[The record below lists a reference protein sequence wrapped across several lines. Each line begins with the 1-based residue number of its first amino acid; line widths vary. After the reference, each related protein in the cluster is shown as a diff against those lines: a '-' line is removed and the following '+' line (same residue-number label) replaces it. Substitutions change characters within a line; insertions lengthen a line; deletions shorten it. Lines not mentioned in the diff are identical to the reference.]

1 MHTSSHCDTV
11 SVDAIVPIGIRLNV
25 LKFSL
30 ILKRI
35 PRVCIK
41 TWKTILP
48 RIDKQDFRSPHS
60 HQYSLLD
67 MDSLKQLTIICV
79 IVNQKVIDKN
89 SSKVPCI
96 HPVSSRMHSLM
107 QVTSLSQLRMQS
119 NWVCSHI
126 LMHSSSKSGTLISI
140 MSLIHLTKFPIEF
153 EKLTYGHSKNV
164 SKTVFG
170 STSSQ
175 QTRVVTKLNLTNII
189 LVNIIYK
196 LRQIVLYQLKIV

>member
-41 TWKTILP
+41 KWKTILP

-79 IVNQKVIDKN
+79 IVNRKLWQHTLYTSCLFSYAFADASDIVITTQN
-89 SSKVPCI
+89 AI
-96 HPVSSRMHSLM
+96 QLSLFTYIDAFIK
-107 QVTSLSQLRMQS
+107 QIWYTDQHNEFDSFNKIPYWIWKINLRA
-119 NWVCSHI
+119 
-126 LMHSSSKSGTLISI
+126 
-140 MSLIHLTKFPIEF
+140 F
-153 EKLTYGHSKNV
+153 
-164 SKTVFG
+164 
-170 STSSQ
+170 
-175 QTRVVTKLNLTNII
+175 
-189 LVNIIYK
+189 
-196 LRQIVLYQLKIV
+196 